1 MSNFSNTD
9 NFTFGLYLIVFIL
22 TGLIAGRKR
31 RTEAADF
38 YIRQNHLPWYVIGFS
53 LIAAGISSEQFIGT
67 VGAVYS
73 RGMVTANW
81 EWGIAP
87 AVVIM
92 VVLFVPYYLRHRILT
107 TPEFLEKR
115 FNERVSS
122 LYAGLSV
129 LIYIFINLAGVLYSG
144 GFAMSQI
151 LGINLYVCIALIAIT
166 VGFFSIYGGMA
177 SLASISVLQA
187 CMLLG
192 GGMLLFVMGISRVE
206 GGLSAIIG
214 VGERAHLIRPVSDT
228 EIPWTA
234 LLVLMFSTN
243 IWYYC
248 TSQNINQSALGA
260 KNSWNGKMG
269 IVFAGFLLLL
279 VPLADVFPGLIAY
292 KLNPNLPKA
301 DMAFVYV
308 IQQLLPVGGSGIMYG
323 VLIFSVVTAILS
335 GINGVSTIFTFD
347 IYRKLVKKEHSQAQ
361 LIKIGRYFAAG
372 ALAIGSLYTPVV
384 GSFKHIFDFF
394 QECWA
399 FVAIPISLTFLFGVL
414 SKRMTSNLAFYLL
427 LSTFPMFLMPYLV
440 KILRITMNIFNVA
453 GIVWVFMCLFCL
465 IYMFFDNNT
474 EVERNNKTVG
484 TVQPVVDEIVVP
496 WFKSIGLWLTVMIF
510 CYLGIYFLL
519 W

>member
-1 MSNFSNTD
+1 MSHFSNID
-9 NFTFGLYLIVFIL
+9 NLTFALYLVIFIL

-73 RGMVTANW
+73 RGLVTANW

-92 VVLFVPYYLRHRILT
+92 VVLFVPYYLKHKILT
-107 TPEFLEKR
+107 TPGFLEKR
-115 FNERVSS
+115 FNKRVSS
-122 LYAGLSV
+122 LYATLSV

-151 LGINLYVCIALIAIT
+151 LGINLYVSIALIAVT
-166 VGFFSIYGGMA
+166 VGFFSIYGGMS

-192 GGMLLFVMGISRVE
+192 GGVLLFILGISRID
-206 GGLSAIIG
+206 GGLSTIIG
-214 VGERAHLIRPVSDT
+214 AGDRAHLIRPVSDP

-260 KNSWNGKMG
+260 KNSWNGRMG

-308 IQQLLPVGGSGIMYG
+308 IRELLPIGGSGIMYG
-323 VLIFSVVTAILS
+323 VLIFSIVTALLS

-347 IYRKLVKKEHSQAQ
+347 IYRKFVRKEPDQAQ
-361 LIKIGRYFAAG
+361 LIKVGRYFAAIALTIG
-372 ALAIGSLYTPVV
+372 ALYTPIV

-414 SKRMTSNLAFYLL
+414 GKRMTSNLAFYLL

-440 KILRITMNIFNVA
+440 KILGITMNIFNVA
-453 GIVWVFMCLFCL
+453 GIVWIIMCLFCL
-465 IYMFFDNNT
+465 IYMFFVSNPEVVANNRTMETDQQEVT
-474 EVERNNKTVG
+474 E
-484 TVQPVVDEIVVP
+484 IAVP
-496 WFKSIGLWLTVMIF
+496 WFKSVTLWLAIMIL
-510 CYLGIYFLL
+510 CYAGIYFLL

>member
-1 MSNFSNTD
+1 MSYFSNID
-9 NFTFGLYLIVFIL
+9 NFTFGLYLIIFIL

-73 RGMVTANW
+73 RGLVTANW

-115 FNERVSS
+115 FDKRVSS

-129 LIYIFINLAGVLYSG
+129 LIYIFINLTGVLYSG

-151 LGINLYVCIALIAIT
+151 LGINLYVCIVLIAIT

-192 GGMLLFVMGISRVE
+192 GGMLLFVLGISRVE

-214 VGERAHLIRPVSDT
+214 VGERAHLIRPVSDP

-260 KNSWNGKMG
+260 KNSKQYEKNN
-269 IVFAGFLLLL
+269 
-279 VPLADVFPGLIAY
+279 Y
-292 KLNPNLPKA
+292 N
-301 DMAFVYV
+301 
-308 IQQLLPVGGSGIMYG
+308 
-323 VLIFSVVTAILS
+323 
-335 GINGVSTIFTFD
+335 
-347 IYRKLVKKEHSQAQ
+347 
-361 LIKIGRYFAAG
+361 
-372 ALAIGSLYTPVV
+372 
-384 GSFKHIFDFF
+384 
-394 QECWA
+394 
-399 FVAIPISLTFLFGVL
+399 
-414 SKRMTSNLAFYLL
+414 
-427 LSTFPMFLMPYLV
+427 
-440 KILRITMNIFNVA
+440 LRIATACFRHFCTDNIY
-453 GIVWVFMCLFCL
+453 GGWYCL
-465 IYMFFDNNT
+465 
-474 EVERNNKTVG
+474 
-484 TVQPVVDEIVVP
+484 
-496 WFKSIGLWLTVMIF
+496 
-510 CYLGIYFLL
+510 
-519 W
+519 

>member
-1 MSNFSNTD
+1 MSNFD
-9 NFTFGLYLIVFIL
+9 NYTFALYLLAFIL

-53 LIAAGISSEQFIGT
+53 LVAAGISSEQFIGT

-73 RGMVTANW
+73 RGLVTANW

-87 AVVIM
+87 AVIIM
-92 VVLFVPYYLRHRILT
+92 VVFFVPYYLRHKILT
-107 TPEFLEKR
+107 TPGFLERR
-115 FNERVSS
+115 FDKRVSL
-122 LYAGLSV
+122 LYAILSV
-129 LIYIFINLAGVLYSG
+129 FIYVFINLAGVLYSG

-151 LGINLYVCIALIAIT
+151 LGINIYVCIVIIAVI

-177 SLASISVLQA
+177 SLAWTSVLQA
-187 CMLLG
+187 SMLLG
-192 GGMLLFVMGISRVE
+192 GGFLIFILGVNRID

-214 VGERAHLIRPVSDT
+214 EGERAHLIRPVTDP

-248 TSQNINQSALGA
+248 TSQNINQSVLGA
-260 KNSWNGKMG
+260 KNRWNGRIG
-269 IVFAGFLLLL
+269 LIFAGFLLLF

-292 KLNPNLPKA
+292 RLNPELPKA
-301 DMAFVYV
+301 DMAFVFV
-308 IQQLLPVGGSGIMYG
+308 TQQLLPAGGAGIMYG
-323 VLIFSVVTAILS
+323 VLIFSVVTAVLS

-347 IYRKLVKKEHSQAQ
+347 IYKKFSKKQVDDKQ
-361 LIKIGRYFAAG
+361 LMKMGRLFSAAVLIIGA
-372 ALAIGSLYTPVV
+372 LYTPVV

-399 FVAIPISLTFLFGVL
+399 FVAVPISLTFLLGIF
-414 SKRMTSNLAFYLL
+414 SKRMSAKLAFYLML
-427 LSTFPMFLMPYLV
+427 LTFPMFLMPYVV
-440 KILRITMNIFNVA
+440 KLLGITMNIYNVA
-453 GIVWVFMCLFCL
+453 GIVWIITFLACLL
-465 IYMFFDNNT
+465 YMFLVGNPDKYQEKTLFLF
-474 EVERNNKTVG
+474 ERTQG
-484 TVQPVVDEIVVP
+484 P
-496 WFKSIGLWLTVMIF
+496 WYKNIILWALVMVA
-510 CYLGIYFLL
+510 CYVTIYFLL